1 MSTERFS
8 HFLDALQSW
17 SAEVPP
23 SATPQASSGGPT
35 NLNQS
40 ARVKRVKGLLQAVGQ
55 EERGTD
61 DDFEPAEDLLLG
73 PDSIAGDTDEHEL

>member
-23 SATPQASSGGPT
+23 SAAPLVTSSTAS

-40 ARVKRVKGLLQAVGQ
+40 ARVKRVKGLLHAVAQG
-55 EERGTD
+55 ERNSD

-73 PDSIAGDTDEHEL
+73 PDSIAGDADEHEL

>member
-23 SATPQASSGGPT
+23 PAAPLASSTMPT

-40 ARVKRVKGLLQAVGQ
+40 ARVKRVKGLVSAIAQS
-55 EERGTD
+55 ERPSD

-73 PDSIAGDTDEHEL
+73 PDSIAGDADEHEL